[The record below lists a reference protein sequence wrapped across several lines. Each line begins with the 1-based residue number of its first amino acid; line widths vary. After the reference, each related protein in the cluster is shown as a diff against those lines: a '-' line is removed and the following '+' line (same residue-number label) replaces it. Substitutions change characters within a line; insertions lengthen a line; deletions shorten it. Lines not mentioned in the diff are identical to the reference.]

1 MEEEDVHIY
10 NGVSL
15 SHKKEQNDAICSNID
30 ATRDYHT
37 VWSKSEGERQ
47 IPCDITYMWNLQ
59 HNTNEHIYE
68 TEMGVAKGEE
78 GGEGW
83 TGNLGLADANYHI

>member
-1 MEEEDVHIY
+1 MDEPGD
-10 NGVSL
+10 
-15 SHKKEQNDAICSNID
+15 NDTKWNKSGREIVITC
-30 ATRDYHT
+30 YHL
-37 VWSKSEGERQ
+37 
-47 IPCDITYMWNLQ
+47 YMWNLR